1 MHEAAILGERQDE
14 FILSETR
21 ERREREGEGGE
32 SKARKEKL
40 YNESESTPKTER
52 EGGQCL
58 HRCNNLF

>member
-1 MHEAAILGERQDE
+1 MNFYSARPEKGER
-14 FILSETR
+14 
-21 ERREREGEGGE
+21 ERGRRGGWG

-40 YNESESTPKTER
+40 YNEGESTPKTER

>member
-1 MHEAAILGERQDE
+1 MNLYSARPEKGE
-14 FILSETR
+14 
-21 ERREREGEGGE
+21 REREREKGGG

>member
-1 MHEAAILGERQDE
+1 MNVYSARPEKGE
-14 FILSETR
+14 
-21 ERREREGEGGE
+21 REREKGGE